1 MTGGEGR
8 RGVAQTYRGYSRT
21 PDPWT
26 RDTEPRL
33 VILGHQPPES
43 LATQTLTTQ
52 DPDANLFLHFF
63 VKKKILNNARMVLVS
78 QL

>member
-1 MTGGEGR
+1 M
-8 RGVAQTYRGYSRT
+8 AQTYRGYSRT
-21 PDPWT
+21 PDPGT

-63 VKKKILNNARMVLVS
+63 VKKKKKDPLQYQSGACFSAMIS
-78 QL
+78 

>member
-33 VILGHQPPES
+33 VILGHQS

-63 VKKKILNNARMVLVS
+63 VKKKILNNTRVVLVPP
-78 QL
+78 L